1 MKFKK
6 AAAGMLSAV
15 IMAVSAGAP
24 AYADETATQP
34 KFEIVTAPV
43 GEIHNANAVWRLG
56 RGVFCYNVT
65 GSEKDDIDGFVY
77 IDENKFAETGELS
90 YTDIKLEGFNISAD
104 DVEGLS
110 YFTDTTFDD
119 GDYITLFT
127 FDNEKNQ
134 TSRFAVKY
142 DEENGTI
149 SKFRELENKNG
160 QIISSSGMSVSAKVN
175 GETETCAVTVTK
187 ADGTIFEN
195 TFSGVAFDDEWGEYG
210 IENGMLSMV
219 GKSDKYIY
227 SIAFATKYNIT
238 GSGSSSNGSGTGSAW
253 ERGYYDYEFYV
264 VDINGNAIKADD
276 GKLDHYAAGSGQ
288 GTVIASDGE
297 IFLYFY
303 DSALA
308 GSGSCAFVSADG
320 NLKRYFY
327 FQNSRQP
334 DANAI
339 LKDDIEPF
347 AKLDGEFPRPYKL
360 YGDVALAMVDDDY
373 ALFDYKNNKVL
384 GSSYK
389 SVSTQDNGKTF
400 LVKNNDGK
408 WGYIDANGNETGE
421 MFDDASSFIG
431 DYAAIVKDGKAY
443 WIDRDMNVI
452 SDGIPAVG
460 GYTLGKKLAQMNT
473 EDGAVLMTFAES
485 TQVSKTDFT
494 DEKTNIHI
502 TVSVGAFDEDV
513 TLSVTAIS
521 ADTTADSSAFDIKF
535 VNADGSAVQPNG
547 KVTVKIP
554 VPKALSG
561 KTVYVFR
568 IENSKYTDMNAKVEN
583 GYAVFTTDHFSE
595 YIITAENLNAPGNTE
610 SGSENS
616 TGSDNS
622 NAASSEGTSG
632 SGSDNPS
639 TGFAAVSVLS
649 IAAIVGVVVI
659 ITKRK
664 K

>member
-77 IDENKFAETGELS
+77 IDEDKFAETGELS
-90 YTDIKLEGFNISAD
+90 YTDIKLEGFDISAD
-104 DVEGLS
+104 GAEGLG

-119 GDYITLFT
+119 GDYIALYT
-127 FDNEKNQ
+127 FDEEKNQ

-142 DEENGTI
+142 DEETGTI

-175 GETETCAVTVTK
+175 GETETCTVTVTK
-187 ADGTIFEN
+187 ADGTTFDN
-195 TFSGVAFDDEWGEYG
+195 TFSGVAFDEWGEYG
-210 IENGMLSMV
+210 FEHSMLSIV
-219 GKSDKYIY
+219 RKSDKYIY

-238 GSGSSSNGSGTGSAW
+238 GSGSSSSGSGTGGSW
-253 ERGYYDYEFYV
+253 ETGYYDYEFYV
-264 VDINGNAIKADD
+264 VDINGNAIKVDD
-276 GKLDHYAAGSGQ
+276 GKLHQYAAGSGQ
-288 GTVIASDGE
+288 GTVLSSDSE
-297 IFLYFY
+297 VFLYY
-303 DSALA
+303 YRAAMA
-308 GSGSCAFVSADG
+308 GSPSFAFVSADG
-320 NLKRYFY
+320 SLKRYFY
-327 FQNSRQP
+327 THLSDSPN
-334 DANAI
+334 AAI
-339 LKDDIEPF
+339 LKDDIEPI
-347 AKLDGEFPRPYKL
+347 AKLDGQNILPYQVF
-360 YGDVALAMVDDDY
+360 GDVALAMVDDDY

-408 WGYIDANGNETGE
+408 WGYIDANGNRQGE

-554 VPKALSG
+554 VPKALMD